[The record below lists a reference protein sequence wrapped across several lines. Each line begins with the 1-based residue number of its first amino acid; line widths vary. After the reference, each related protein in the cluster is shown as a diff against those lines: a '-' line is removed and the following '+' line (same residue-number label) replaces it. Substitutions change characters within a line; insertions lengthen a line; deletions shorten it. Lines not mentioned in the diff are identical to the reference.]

1 MNFSLKKNSPENMA
15 QPARAQLINH
25 HYKQKLEGSTEFS
38 KYYLPIFEAGNT
50 AVFPIVW
57 SSKRNSMNRS
67 HKKMHYLEWK
77 YLSPPP
83 CVHRLYSKQLPSA
96 IRSLWFWHNLSV
108 KTVIQNKYTGKI
120 CFKVKL
126 WKENFPKLLV
136 MDIKNTHLYGLLI
149 TKFVATILTGNW
161 SVLLWKKKNASNT
174 CFNSEATF
182 NLTET
187 WRLCF
192 KTCLCSYG
200 KLHAWCSA
208 LPWCLKCFT
217 KTTKYIRTNL

>member
-1 MNFSLKKNSPENMA
+1 MA
-15 QPARAQLINH
+15 QPARAQLKNH

-50 AVFPIVW
+50 AVFPIVS
-57 SSKRNSMNRS
+57 SSKRHSMYRS
-67 HKKMHYLEWK
+67 HKKCIIWSGNTSHHLPVFTGFT
-77 YLSPPP
+77 L
-83 CVHRLYSKQLPSA
+83 KQLPSA
-96 IRSLWFWHNLSV
+96 IRSLWFWHNLNV

-126 WKENFPKLLV
+126 WKENFPKHLV

-149 TKFVATILTGNW
+149 TKFVPTILTGNW

-192 KTCLCSYG
+192 KTCLCTYG

>member
-15 QPARAQLINH
+15 QPARAQLKNH

-161 SVLLWKKKNASNT
+161 SVLLWKKKMLQIHVLIQKQLLTLLKLGDYALRHAYAPMGNFMHDALHFHGVWSASRRQL
-174 CFNSEATF
+174 S
-182 NLTET
+182 
-187 WRLCF
+187 
-192 KTCLCSYG
+192 
-200 KLHAWCSA
+200 
-208 LPWCLKCFT
+208 
-217 KTTKYIRTNL
+217 I